1 VSLPTSWKRLGT
13 GEGVGG
19 RKDGL
24 NMIIVVGGF
33 VGFIG
38 FCLLIYDVI
47 QYEKNKKAQSAA
59 PPPPPPTRVY
69 PWKGK

>member
-1 VSLPTSWKRLGT
+1 VYNLS
-13 GEGVGG
+13 

-24 NMIIVVGGF
+24 KMIIVGGGF

-38 FCLLIYDVI
+38 LCLLIYDVI

-59 PPPPPPTRVY
+59 PPPPTRVY